1 MRLIVLAVALGIASA
16 GGSVARIA
24 LLLLL
29 EDHSALSV
37 SAFLFASLVPG
48 VFLAP
53 LLAPAVDRV
62 ESRRLLTVT
71 LLGQAV
77 ITSGM
82 AAAAE
87 LPIGVILVLAF
98 TAGCLAALNAPAM
111 MLLAEKADETAAANP
126 ARAYST
132 LDAARMTGMLAGPAL
147 GGAAVGLLGFSF
159 TMVVDAAA
167 TCLLVALLAALR
179 LQRNPT
185 ESLGKRP
192 TWWKQ
197 VTEAPV
203 LLASDAVVRAAMAA
217 LAAAIVFTAIFT
229 VAEVFYVRDTLGATP
244 LLFGV
249 VTTAFVIGR
258 LITSSWIAGRIP
270 PGKQAETLVF
280 AGLLMG
286 SGLAGAGLSHSL
298 IGAMAGFAAAGV
310 ANSLQVSAIS
320 VLIGT
325 HVPPEVKGRAFAA
338 MGSFN
343 NAATVLGTLLG
354 APAVAAAGPAGALI
368 LAGAGTFTAT
378 VIAAPLLLRRT
389 REPAD
394 TLRVTGGAGLE
405 KTATPST

>member
-1 MRLIVLAVALGIASA
+1 MRLTVLAVALGIASA
-16 GGSVARIA
+16 GGSTARTA

-37 SAFLFASLVPG
+37 SAFLFAGLVPG
-48 VFLAP
+48 IFLAP
-53 LLAPAVDRV
+53 LLAPAVDRI

-77 ITSGM
+77 ITLG
-82 AAAAE
+82 AAASAT
-87 LPIGVILVLAF
+87 LPIAVILLLVF
-98 TAGCLAALNAPAM
+98 TAGCLAAVNAPAM
-111 MLLAEKADETAAANP
+111 MLLAEKADETAAADP

-132 LDAARMTGMLAGPAL
+132 LDAARVTGMLAGPAL
-147 GGAAVGLLGFSF
+147 GGAAVGLLGFAV

-179 LQRNPT
+179 LRRAPPEGSGQR
-185 ESLGKRP
+185 L

-197 VTEAPV
+197 VAEAPV
-203 LLASDAVVRAAMAA
+203 LLASDVVVRAAMIA
-217 LAAAIVFTAIFT
+217 LAVAIVFTAIFT

-244 LLFGV
+244 LMFGV

-258 LITSSWIAGRIP
+258 LGTAWWMAGRVP
-270 PGKQAETLVF
+270 PGRQAETLVL

-286 SGLAGAGLSHSL
+286 LGLAGAGLSHSL
-298 IGAMAGFAAAGV
+298 IGAVAGFAAAGA

-325 HVPPEVKGRAFAA
+325 HVPAEVKGRAFAA

-343 NAATVLGTLLG
+343 SAATLLG
-354 APAVAAAGPAGALI
+354 TILGAR
-368 LAGAGTFTAT
+368 
-378 VIAAPLLLRRT
+378 PSPRRD
-389 REPAD
+389 RPE
-394 TLRVTGGAGLE
+394 R
-405 KTATPST
+405 